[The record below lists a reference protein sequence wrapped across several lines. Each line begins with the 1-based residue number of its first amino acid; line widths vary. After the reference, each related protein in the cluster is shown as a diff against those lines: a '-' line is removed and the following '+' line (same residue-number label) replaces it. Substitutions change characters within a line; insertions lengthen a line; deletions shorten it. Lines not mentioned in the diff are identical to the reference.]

1 MHTFVT
7 VLSVKGQVKNGFFV
21 EAGADDFER
30 DSNTLYFEVTILS
43 GLHINLY
50 FEINQ
55 RSHFGGKYLPLLRHL
70 WLWKH
75 FLMVWTE
82 VGPISDQVQML

>member
-1 MHTFVT
+1 MYTFVT

-43 GLHINLY
+43 GFRDQSTVTFRRQIFTP
-50 FEINQ
+50 FETPLIVKTFFNGLN
-55 RSHFGGKYLPLLRHL
+55 RS
-70 WLWKH
+70 
-75 FLMVWTE
+75 
-82 VGPISDQVQML
+82 GPH